1 MEDTQEVQPLTT
13 RDMMN
18 HALEGNP
25 ANMASVFND
34 LVMGKVA
41 AAVADRK
48 ADLAQTMFADESDES
63 DDESEEEDEDLD
75 LSDDEESEQQED
87 EAEDEDTESDA

>member
-13 RDMMN
+13 RDMLN
-18 HALEGNP
+18 HALERNP
-25 ANMASVFND
+25 ANMAGVFND

>member
-13 RDMMN
+13 RDMLN
-18 HALEGNP
+18 QALEGNP
-25 ANMASVFND
+25 TNMASIFND

-48 ADLAQTMFADESDES
+48 SQLAQTMFADQSDE
-63 DDESEEEDEDLD
+63 EEEED
-75 LSDDEESEQQED
+75 LSDDDQSDQELEQQED
-87 EAEDEDTESDA
+87 EVDDEDTESDA

>member
-13 RDMMN
+13 QDMLN

-48 ADLAQTMFADESDES
+48 AELSQTMFADESD
-63 DDESEEEDEDLD
+63 DEEDEDLD

>member
-13 RDMMN
+13 RDMLN